1 MLSRSPLEGPLTL
14 RPDPTRPDPRPS
26 RQHAVG
32 PPDSYPD
39 RTSSGKRRRAYDQR
53 STIPSTS
60 SRAGCPQFD
69 DLTSYTQQARNL
81 AMELEDARKQFRF
94 PIRDPGAKSTATLT
108 LYSRPPG

>member
-1 MLSRSPLEGPLTL
+1 MHAQSLPFGRAFDAAL

-26 RQHAVG
+26 RQYAVG

-39 RTSSGKRRRAYDQR
+39 RTSSGKRRRAYD
-53 STIPSTS
+53 
-60 SRAGCPQFD
+60 
-69 DLTSYTQQARNL
+69 LTSCTQQARNL
-81 AMELEDARKQFRF
+81 AMELEDACKQFRF